1 MTAEGLQN
9 VRCRKIAE
17 GRAEGEAIISTDAI
31 CFYLVEPET
40 GVVIEKNHALE
51 GQSIAGKILVMPSGK
66 GSSVVQADGLY
77 KLMKHDK
84 APKGMIVEYPDP
96 VLVSSAI
103 VMEIPT
109 VMRVGKEFYE
119 QVRTGSFVTVDADNQ
134 TVSIRGARP

>member
-1 MTAEGLQN
+1 MKAEAL
-9 VRCRKIAE
+9 REIPCRRIAE
-17 GRAEGEAIISTDAI
+17 GKAEGEAIVSADAI

-40 GVVIEKNHALE
+40 GVVIEKKHALE

-77 KLMKHDK
+77 KLMKHGK
-84 APKGMIVEYPDP
+84 APRGMIVEFPDP

-109 VMRVGKEFYE
+109 VMRVGREFYAR
-119 QVRTGSFVTVDADNQ
+119 VRTGCRVRIDADAGS
-134 TVSIRGARP
+134 VAIL

>member
-1 MTAEGLQN
+1 MRAEGLQN
-9 VRCRKIAE
+9 VTCRKIAE
-17 GRAEGEAIISTDAI
+17 GKAEGEAIVSTDAI

-40 GVVIEKNHALE
+40 GIVIEKHHALE

-119 QVRTGSFVTVDADNQ
+119 RVRTGSYITVDADNQ
-134 TVSIRGARP
+134 LVSIRGTQP

>member
-1 MTAEGLQN
+1 MNTCEKGL
-9 VRCRKIAE
+9 RCRKIAE
-17 GRAEGEAIISTDAI
+17 GSAEGEIIVSSDAI

-40 GVVIEKNHALE
+40 GIIVEKNHALE

-84 APKGMIVEYPDP
+84 APKGIIVEFPDP

-103 VMEIPT
+103 IMEIPT
-109 VMRVGKEFYE
+109 VMKVEKSFYE
-119 QVRTGSFVTVDADNQ
+119 IIRTGSRIRLDADRQ
-134 TVSIRGARP
+134 IISIL

>member
-1 MTAEGLQN
+1 MSPERS
-9 VRCRKIAE
+9 VSWKCRKIAE
-17 GRAEGEAIISTDAI
+17 GKAEGEILISADAI

-51 GQSIAGKILVMPSGK
+51 GRSVAGKILVMPSGK

-77 KLMKHDK
+77 KLMKHHK
-84 APKGMIVEYPDP
+84 APKGMIVEFPDP

-109 VMRVGKEFYE
+109 VMKVEKQFYE
-119 QVRTGSFVTVDADNQ
+119 TIRSGDRVQIDADQ
-134 TVSIRGARP
+134 GAVTIQRG